1 MRVHVLKTWPAY
13 FEAHESGEKTFEIR
27 RNDREFEVGDVLV
40 LRRWNPTSERYEP
53 GVVGRR
59 VSYIT
64 SGPFLLE
71 GFCAMSTVPPSLED
85 WKEVACYLAA
95 TVPPPLKDWQEVAC
109 YLAERLP

>member
-1 MRVHVLKTWPAY
+1 MKVHVLKTWPLFFDAQ
-13 FEAHESGEKTFEIR
+13 ASGEKTFEVR

-64 SGPFLLE
+64 SGPFLPA
-71 GFCAMSTVPPSLED
+71 GFCAMSTVD
-85 WKEVACYLAA
+85 WR
-95 TVPPPLKDWQEVAC
+95 EVAC
-109 YLAERLP
+109 YLAESLP